1 MAYFVVI
8 NEQGA
13 GWAASRSMRAQA
25 LWAEHA
31 QFVNSLMYR
40 GFIVL
45 AGPLG
50 DGHPHR
56 ALLVVDAE
64 SEVAVRARLLEDPWM
79 RAEILRIASVTPWT
93 ILVSHDRLDV
103 ALGEV
108 KALAASE
115 TSAVPASSNTADPT
129 GSR

>member
-1 MAYFVVI
+1 MAYFVVV
-8 NEQGA
+8 NEQGV
-13 GWAASRSMRAQA
+13 GWVASRSMREQA

-64 SEVAVRARLLEDPWM
+64 SEAAARSRLLEDPWM
-79 RAEILRIASVTPWT
+79 RAEILRIGSVTPWT
-93 ILVSHDRLDV
+93 ILVSHDRLDM
-103 ALGEV
+103 ALAEV

-115 TSAVPASSNTADPT
+115 NAALPASSSPAGPT
-129 GSR
+129 GSG

>member
-1 MAYFVVI
+1 MAYFVVV

-13 GWAASRSMRAQA
+13 GWVASRSMREQPM
-25 LWAEHA
+25 WAEHA
-31 QFVNSLMYR
+31 NFVNSLMYR

-45 AGPLG
+45 GGPLG

-64 SEVAVRARLLEDPWM
+64 SEAAARSRLLEDPWM

-103 ALGEV
+103 ALAEV
-108 KALAASE
+108 KALAPSE
-115 TSAVPASSNTADPT
+115 TSDVPAPSNPAGPT
-129 GSR
+129 GSG